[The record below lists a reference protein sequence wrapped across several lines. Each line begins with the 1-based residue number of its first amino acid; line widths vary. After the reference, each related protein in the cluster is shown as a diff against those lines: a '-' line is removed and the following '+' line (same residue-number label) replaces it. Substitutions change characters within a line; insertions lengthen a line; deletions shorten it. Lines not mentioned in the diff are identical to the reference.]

1 MDNERN
7 TMSTETK
14 HAPKPP
20 MGWNSWIS
28 YACYVQEDEIRA
40 HADYMAKHLLPFGY
54 DTVVVDAL
62 WASTLPPETN
72 ISVDPQGRLIPCPKR
87 FPSSAGGKGF
97 KPLADYCHALG
108 LKFGLHQFR
117 GVPVE
122 AILRKCNVMGTRI
135 ACVDIVDP
143 DLPTGWD
150 TGNRSV
156 DMRKPGSQA
165 YYDSVLNLFAEWGV
179 DFVKF
184 DDMIKTQ
191 RYGHCL
197 IPTPQ
202 APEVE
207 GIARAIKACGRPMVF
222 SISPGEADP
231 SQADFMRQHVD
242 MQRIS
247 GDFWDSWDELRL
259 QFDLC
264 AAWAPHIGAGFWPD
278 ADMLPL
284 GKIALRFDSTSG
296 RGPDR
301 DTRFNYYEQITLMT
315 LWCICRSPL
324 MLGNDLVRTDPLT
337 LALITN
343 PEVLAVNQASTDNR
357 ERFRRNEH
365 IVWTAREPQTG
376 DTYLAV
382 FNLSATPSE
391 FKVELKELG
400 WEGPSRVRD
409 LWARRDLAPCVD
421 SLTAKV
427 PAHGAMLYRIAAS
440 GGK

>member
-1 MDNERN
+1 
-7 TMSTETK
+7 MSTEKK

-72 ISVDPQGRLIPCPKR
+72 ISIDSQGRLVPCPKR

-122 AILRKCNVMGTRI
+122 AILQKRTILGTQI
-135 ACVDIVDP
+135 ACADIVDP

-150 TGNRSV
+150 TGNRSI
-156 DMRKPGSQA
+156 DMRKRGSQA
-165 YYDSVLNLFAEWGV
+165 YYDSVLQLFAEWGV

-184 DDMIKTQ
+184 DDMIKT
-191 RYGHCL
+191 RSVGRRLVLTSH
-197 IPTPQ
+197 
-202 APEVE
+202 AAEVE
-207 GIARAIKACGRPMVF
+207 GIARAIKAAGRPMVL
-222 SISPGEADP
+222 SISPGEANP
-231 SQADFMRQHVD
+231 SQSGFMRRHVD

-247 GDFWDSWDELRL
+247 GDFWDSWDELRR

-264 AAWAPHIGAGFWPD
+264 AAWAPHIGDGFWPD

-315 LWCICRSPL
+315 LWCIFRSPL

-337 LALITN
+337 LALITS
-343 PEVLAVNQASTDNR
+343 PEVLAVNQNSTDNV

-382 FNLSATPSE
+382 FNLSASASE
-391 FKVELKELG
+391 FDVSLKELG
-400 WEGPSRVRD
+400 LKGSCRARD
-409 LWARRDLAPCVD
+409 LWTRRDLDPVTVK
-421 SLTAKV
+421 LTAKV
-427 PAHGAMLYRIAAS
+427 PAHGAMLYRIAVRD
-440 GGK
+440 GK